1 MITLEMW
8 REFADAVDDDITTSI
23 ARYENRRGKGARGI
37 AEEMRDCLKI
47 AHYLNHYPPHAS
59 TGISSERSTT
69 SCSE

>member
-23 ARYENRRGKGARGI
+23 ARW
-37 AEEMRDCLKI
+37 
-47 AHYLNHYPPHAS
+47 LNHYPPHAS